1 MHSVYFPK
9 FSLKVKAEENNFDL
23 LSKLLR
29 LTDENNIP
37 LSKLGYGVQYTVL
50 IILSILEK
58 IIAIYKQNNITSSL
72 QTMLIFD
79 EPEIHLHPY
88 LQRTLIKD
96 IIQIS
101 KGKNKDF
108 MDLLKS
114 LFGISNFNGQIII
127 ATHSPNIIL
136 DTNEEYKKLI
146 RFYIDN
152 NITQVLNTQ
161 DINLEFTEQK
171 QLLMQFEYIKEAIF
185 SKGVIIIEGQ
195 SEYGALK
202 YFGNTLDIDFDKN
215 GIALIV
221 CNGAKSC
228 PALIKLFNK
237 LKIPSIAIIDKDQE
251 AVKLFNGLSNIIFTD
266 KLDFENE
273 IVFHLSKINKTNI
286 LIDIIHQY
294 TSNKLDNTIKLK
306 DTLLNKII
314 KKLPSSLVLNK
325 ESYTLDEVKKEPI
338 LRDIF
343 LIAWYST
350 NKGAILG
357 KLIGKNLNEKIL
369 IPDCYKNALIQLNN
383 KIQ

>member
-1 MHSVYFPK
+1 
-9 FSLKVKAEENNFDL
+9 
-23 LSKLLR
+23 
-29 LTDENNIP
+29 
-37 LSKLGYGVQYTVL
+37 
-50 IILSILEK
+50 
-58 IIAIYKQNNITSSL
+58 
-72 QTMLIFD
+72 
-79 EPEIHLHPY
+79 
-88 LQRTLIKD
+88 
-96 IIQIS
+96 
-101 KGKNKDF
+101 
-108 MDLLKS
+108 
-114 LFGISNFNGQIII
+114 
-127 ATHSPNIIL
+127 
-136 DTNEEYKKLI
+136 
-146 RFYIDN
+146 
-152 NITQVLNTQ
+152 
-161 DINLEFTEQK
+161 
-171 QLLMQFEYIKEAIF
+171 MQFEYIKEAIF

-273 IVFHLSKINKTNI
+273 IIFHLSKINKTNI

-325 ESYTLDEVKKEPI
+325 ESYTLDEVKKDPT
-338 LRDIF
+338 LCNVF
-343 LIAWYST
+343 LIAWYSK
-350 NKGAILG
+350 NKGTTLG
-357 KLIGKNLNEKIL
+357 KLIGKNLNKEIL
-369 IPDCYKNALIQLNN
+369 IPNCYKNALIKLNN